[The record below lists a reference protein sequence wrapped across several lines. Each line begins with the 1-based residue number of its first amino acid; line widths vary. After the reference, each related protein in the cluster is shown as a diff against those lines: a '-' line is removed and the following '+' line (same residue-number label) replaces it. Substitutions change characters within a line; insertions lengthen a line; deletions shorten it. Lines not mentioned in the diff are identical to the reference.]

1 MEIAPTHKYPRWVI
15 PTEHLQQKVDLP
27 GIVWRDPFLRLG
39 EDKPGT
45 VRAWLNGSSIVH
57 KGKRWLVYRVEMK
70 RWFMW
75 SRICLVQLDDK
86 WTPIPGTN
94 QLLPLHTRFD
104 GWGAEDPRLF
114 ILKGKLHIAYG
125 DGFKMLLA
133 ELSDSGKVVK
143 SKYVPVNED
152 FSLAPSYEH
161 REKNWGF
168 FCLKDRLFAQQYC
181 SPNIIFEFNPNTW
194 EVINSWTH
202 EWVWRNPN
210 GSELHGGSSPIF
222 HNGKLWRIC
231 HSHKFM
237 ARGEYYSWWEN
248 KLHKEAQGARYSVF
262 LLEMEA
268 EPPFYPVSISRE
280 PILWTNFESKEKET
294 PSPGA
299 VVFTGS
305 MERDTNGW
313 RLTYGENDCRIV
325 TQRIPDSDLEDR
337 VPIRY
342 QDTSDDVISNSN
354 NHLHFFWLQGEENL
368 PKEDKDRIQKWKT
381 MNPDWQVNIWD
392 RKLMGDLVS
401 QYPNCEKTWSDL
413 CTALDKFPNDR
424 SIVAKVSDFSRLLI
438 LYTTHSYNQEW
449 NIYADTD
456 TVPLRPL
463 TKFLRDEYLYGQFW
477 EKFND
482 PKLNPAEKPWNW
494 EDIDFAVS
502 QENRID
508 ARPFT
513 VTNAVLMGRPKSP
526 VIMDLIKKGI
536 DRRWQP
542 TLKAWGPSMLQE
554 NLENSMN
561 QNKGWRTT
569 ILPYHYLVYNP
580 GQHHNDPAPSWTVCH
595 HLNSYRWE
603 TPGVKGTLTGGLN
616 GPVKNA
622 QIV

>member
-1 MEIAPTHKYPRWVI
+1 VGAGVTQYHVG
-15 PTEHLQQKVDLP
+15 D
-27 GIVWRDPFLRLG
+27 
-39 EDKPGT
+39 
-45 VRAWLNGSSIVH
+45 
-57 KGKRWLVYRVEMK
+57 RV
-70 RWFMW
+70 FAF
-75 SRICLVQLDDK
+75 VPQ
-86 WTPIPGTN
+86 
-94 QLLPLHTRFD
+94 
-104 GWGAEDPRLF
+104 GA
-114 ILKGKLHIAYG
+114 
-125 DGFKMLLA
+125 
-133 ELSDSGKVVK
+133 
-143 SKYVPVNED
+143 
-152 FSLAPSYEH
+152 
-161 REKNWGF
+161 
-168 FCLKDRLFAQQYC
+168 FAQQVAVAANAVM
-181 SPNIIFEFNPNTW
+181 P
-194 EVINSWTH
+194 
-202 EWVWRNPN
+202 
-210 GSELHGGSSPIF
+210 
-222 HNGKLWRIC
+222 
-231 HSHKFM
+231 M
-237 ARGEYYSWWEN
+237 A
-248 KLHKEAQGARYSVF
+248 
-262 LLEMEA
+262 
-268 EPPFYPVSISRE
+268 
-280 PILWTNFESKEKET
+280 
-294 PSPGA
+294 PGMD
-299 VVFTGS
+299 F
-305 MERDTNGW
+305 DTAAAIT
-313 RLTYGENDCRIV
+313 LTYGTSHHAVVDRAQLKAGETMLVLGAAGGVGLAAIEIGKALGARVIAAASTAEKLAVCKEHGADVLINYTTEDLREAIKAA
-325 TQRIPDSDLEDR
+325 TDGKIPDSDLEDR

-342 QDTSDDVISNSN
+342 QDASNGVVSDSN
-354 NHLHFFWLQGEENL
+354 NHLHFFWLQGEDNL
-368 PKEDKDRIQKWKT
+368 PEEDKDRIQKWKT

-392 RKLMGDLVS
+392 RKLMGGLVS
-401 QYPNCEKTWSDL
+401 QYPNCEKTWADL

-456 TVPLRPL
+456 TVPLRSL

-554 NLENSMN
+554 NLENSVN

-580 GQHHNDPAPSWTVCH
+580 GQHHNDPAPSWTLCH

>member
-15 PTEHLQQKVDLP
+15 PTENLQQKVDLP
-27 GIVWRDPFLRLG
+27 GIVWRDPFLIQG
-39 EDKPGT
+39 EKEPGK
-45 VRAWLNGSSIVH
+45 VRCWLNGSSVVH
-57 KGKRWLVYRVEMK
+57 KGKRWLAYRIELK
-70 RWFMW
+70 RWFLW
-75 SRICLVQLDDK
+75 SRVCLVQLDDN

-94 QLLPLHTRFD
+94 KLLPLHTRFD
-104 GWGAEDPRLF
+104 GWGSEDPRLF
-114 ILKGKLHIAYG
+114 VFRDKLHMAYG
-125 DGFKMLLA
+125 DGFRMLLA
-133 ELSDSGKVVK
+133 ELTDKGDVK
-143 SKYVPVNED
+143 KSMYVPTNETI
-152 FSLAPSYEH
+152 SNPPYEH
-161 REKNWGF
+161 PREKNWGF
-168 FCLKDRLFAQQYC
+168 FSLGDRLFAQQYC
-181 SPNIIFEFNPNTW
+181 APSIIVEFNPDTW
-194 EVINSWTH
+194 ETIGSQTH
-202 EWVWRNPN
+202 EWLWRSPHGAN
-210 GSELHGGSSPIF
+210 LHGSSSPIF
-222 HNGKLWRIC
+222 HNGKLWRVC
-231 HSHKFM
+231 HTHKHEHK
-237 ARGEYYSWWEN
+237 GEWLNWDG
-248 KLHKEAQGARYSVF
+248 KLVDINAVKYCAYLMELESVF
-262 LLEMEA
+262 
-268 EPPFYPVSISRE
+268 PFYPVSITRQ
-280 PILWTNFESKEKET
+280 PILWTDFGKFDEVSPT
-294 PSPGA
+294 PHA
-299 VVFTGS
+299 VVFVGS
-305 MERDTNGW
+305 QERDGDGW
-313 RLTYGENDCRIV
+313 RFTYGENDCRIV
-325 TQRIPDSDLEDR
+325 TQKIPDSDLEDR

-342 QDTSDDVISNSN
+342 QDASNGVVSDSN
-354 NHLHFFWLQGEENL
+354 NHLHFFWLQGENNL
-368 PKEDKDRIQKWKT
+368 PEEDKNRIQKWKT

-401 QYPNCEKTWSDL
+401 QYPNCEKTWADL

-456 TVPLRPL
+456 TVPLRSL

-494 EDIDFAVS
+494 ENIDFAVS

-554 NLENSMN
+554 NLENSVN

-580 GQHHNDPAPSWTVCH
+580 GQHHNDPAPSWTLCH